1 MMHMN
6 RSVSVSR
13 LVVFIL
19 LGLIL
24 GGILG
29 EALGLVLGQIGVLS
43 GGDMNNPIRN
53 FFVASFEPSIG
64 IKDNPMMLD
73 LYMVKVRFGLGF
85 KFNMCSLLGVFLSLY
100 IMKWSNRG

>member
-1 MMHMN
+1 MMNMN
-6 RSVSVSR
+6 RSAGVGR
-13 LVVFIL
+13 LVVFIF

-29 EALGLVLGQIGVLS
+29 EVLGLVLGQIGVLS

-64 IKDNPMMLD
+64 IKDNGILLD
-73 LYMVKVRFGLGF
+73 LYMVKLRFGLGF
-85 KFNMCSLLGVFLSLY
+85 KFNMCSFLGVFLSLY

>member
-1 MMHMN
+1 MN
-6 RSVSVSR
+6 RGAGVGR
-13 LVVFIL
+13 LVIFIL

-29 EALGLVLGQIGVLS
+29 ETLGLVLGQIGVLS

-53 FFVASFEPSIG
+53 FFVKAFELDLGYRDGWAI
-64 IKDNPMMLD
+64 D
-73 LYMVKVRFGLGF
+73 LYMIKLRLGLGL
-85 KFNMCSLLGVFLSLY
+85 KFNVCSILGVILSLY

>member
-1 MMHMN
+1 MN
-6 RSVSVSR
+6 RGAGIGR

-19 LGLIL
+19 LGLVL

-29 EALGLVLGQIGVLS
+29 EVLGLVLGQIGVMS

-53 FFVASFEPSIG
+53 FFVKAWELDLGF
-64 IKDNPMMLD
+64 KDGWALD
-73 LYMVKVRFGLGF
+73 LYMVKLRLGLGL
-85 KFNMCSLLGVFLSLY
+85 KFNTCSIVGMGLSLY

>member
-1 MMHMN
+1 MN
-6 RSVSVSR
+6 RGGGIGR

-19 LGLIL
+19 LGLVL

-29 EALGLVLGQIGVLS
+29 EVLGLVLGQIGVLS

-53 FFVASFEPSIG
+53 FFVKAWVLDLG
-64 IKDNPMMLD
+64 YKDGWALD
-73 LYMVKVRFGLGF
+73 LYMVKLRLGLGL
-85 KFNMCSLLGVFLSLY
+85 KFNTCSIVGMGLSLY